1 MYGYRRHWDL
11 PVILPGYARKITGT
25 GPAVRIILHSRQR
38 GCVNHKTLRGGRD
51 SYRLPHFP
59 AFTTNHGEPET
70 GKPFRGRDLR
80 GNGEDEEPVWEA
92 GRRAPRLP
100 YSSQTTI
107 NGSR

>member
-11 PVILPGYARKITGT
+11 PVILLGYARKITGT

-70 GKPFRGRDLR
+70 GNRFAAGTSEETAKMKNRFGR
-80 GNGEDEEPVWEA
+80 PA
-92 GRRAPRLP
+92 GVHRDCPTLP
-100 YSSQTTI
+100 KQ
-107 NGSR
+107 R